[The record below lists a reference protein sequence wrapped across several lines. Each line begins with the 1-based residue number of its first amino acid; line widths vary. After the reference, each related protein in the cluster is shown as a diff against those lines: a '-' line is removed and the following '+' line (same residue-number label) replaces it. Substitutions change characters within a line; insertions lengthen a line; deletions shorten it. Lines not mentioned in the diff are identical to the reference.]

1 MIDLSPL
8 VNKTV
13 DFAYRG
19 SRLALD
25 LSHALFSSYTIDAGT
40 RLLLKEVAHDE
51 AIVQAGSL
59 LDAGC
64 GTGVIGIA
72 MAAASPAMRVVMRDR
87 DLLAVAFAERNC
99 WRNGLP
105 ATRLDLDGQPAPA
118 IEKKSPKHKCRTERT
133 APIIIAPGLLGED
146 DAFGPYDA
154 VLSNLPAKAGP
165 HILSYFIAICEKKLL
180 RPGGRFGFVIVNT
193 LADMAEDWC
202 REAGLS
208 IYSKTATKSHT
219 VFLTEKKAPAPVQP
233 PSLEAA
239 STLSATLPNDIS
251 ENLKNRASKID
262 FYTRNRLDTH
272 LEHARLQAEGFW
284 GLPEFDTLSYQ
295 TQLACEAFSQH
306 AGSLLV
312 RKALVFEPGIG
323 IAALWIAKM
332 FGPQS
337 LHMVSRDLLSH
348 FAAERNLSKS
358 VKTAV
363 VHHSSL
369 ELEQAEQASLD
380 AAFWFPDE
388 TPMYDFYT
396 PAWETLARTMKT
408 GALAVITAQTGVIA
422 RFEKSK
428 PKELRKVGE
437 KKKKGYSALIVQR
450 V

>member
-1 MIDLSPL
+1 MIDLSAL

-51 AIVQAGSL
+51 AIVHADNL

-64 GTGVIGIA
+64 GIGVISIA
-72 MAAASPAMRVVMRDR
+72 MAASSPAMQVVMRDR

-146 DAFGPYDA
+146 DVFGPYDA
-154 VLSNLPAKAGP
+154 ILSNLPAKAGP
-165 HILSYFIAICEKKLL
+165 HILSYFIAACEKKLL
-180 RPGGRFGFVIVNT
+180 KPGGRFGFVIVNT
-193 LADMAEDWC
+193 LADMAEGWC

-208 IYSKTATKSHT
+208 VYSKAATKSHT
-219 VFLTEKKAPAPVQP
+219 AFLTEKKAPVHSASPETARTLTVIP
-233 PSLEAA
+233 EEGILGSL
-239 STLSATLPNDIS
+239 
-251 ENLKNRASKID
+251 KKRASMIE
-262 FYTRNRLDTH
+262 FYTRNRLDTQ
-272 LEHARLQAEGFW
+272 LEHARLQTEGFW

-312 RKALVFEPGIG
+312 RNALVFEPGIG
-323 IAALWIAKM
+323 IAALWIVKM

-337 LHMVSRDLLSH
+337 LHAVSRDLLSH
-348 FAAERNLSKS
+348 FAVEHNLSKS
-358 VKTAV
+358 AKTTIA
-363 VHHSSL
+363 HHSAL
-369 ELEQAEQASLD
+369 ELEQVEQASLD
-380 AAFWFPDE
+380 AVFWFPDE

-428 PKELRKVGE
+428 PKELRKAGE
-437 KKKKGYSALIVQR
+437 KKKKGFSALIVQR

>member
-8 VNKTV
+8 INKTV

-19 SRLALD
+19 SRLTLD

-51 AIVQAGSL
+51 AIVQAGNL

-72 MAAASPAMRVVMRDR
+72 MAASSPTMRVVMHDR

-133 APIIIAPGLLGED
+133 APIVIAPGLLGED
-146 DAFGPYDA
+146 DPFGPYDA
-154 VLSNLPAKAGP
+154 ILSNLPAKAGSC
-165 HILSYFIAICEKKLL
+165 ILSYFIAVCEKKLL
-180 RPGGRFGFVIVNT
+180 KPGGRFGFVIVNT
-193 LADMAEDWC
+193 LANMAEDWC
-202 REAGLS
+202 REAGFS
-208 IYSKTATKSHT
+208 VYSKTATKSHT
-219 VFLTEKKAPAPVQP
+219 VFLTEKTGPVQSA
-233 PSLEAA
+233 SLEAA
-239 STLSATLPNDIS
+239 PTLSVTPDDGIS
-251 ENLKNRASKID
+251 ESLKKRSSEID
-262 FYTRNRLDTH
+262 FYIRSRLDTH

-312 RKALVFEPGIG
+312 RNALVFEPGIG

-332 FGPQS
+332 FGPQN
-337 LHMVSRDLLSH
+337 LYAVSRDLLSH

-358 VKTAV
+358 VKTAI
-363 VHHSSL
+363 VHHSAL
-369 ELEQAEQASLD
+369 ELERMEQASLD
-380 AAFWFPDE
+380 AVFWFPDE
-388 TPMYDFYT
+388 TPMYDFYK
-396 PAWETLARTMKT
+396 PAWETLTKTMKT

-422 RFEKSK
+422 RFEKFK

>member
-1 MIDLSPL
+1 MIDLTPL

-19 SRLALD
+19 SRLTFD

-51 AIVQAGSL
+51 AIVQAGNL

-64 GTGVIGIA
+64 GTGVIGIVI
-72 MAAASPAMRVVMRDR
+72 AAASPAMQVVMRDR

-105 ATRLDLDGQPAPA
+105 VTRLDFDGQPAPA

-146 DAFGPYDA
+146 DALGPYDA

-165 HILSYFIAICEKKLL
+165 HILSYFVAVCETRLL
-180 RPGGRFGFVIVNT
+180 KPGGRFGFVIVNT
-193 LADMAEDWC
+193 LADMAEGWC
-202 REAGLS
+202 RDADLS

-219 VFLTEKKAPAPVQP
+219 VFLTEKKAPI
-233 PSLEAA
+233 PSVSLKAA
-239 STLSATLPNDIS
+239 STLSVTPTYGIPED
-251 ENLKNRASKID
+251 LKKRSSAID
-262 FYTRNRLDTH
+262 FYSRSKLNTH
-272 LEHARLQAEGFW
+272 LGHAKVQAEGFW

-295 TQLACEAFSQH
+295 TQLACEAFSQY
-306 AGSLLV
+306 AGSRLV
-312 RKALVFEPGIG
+312 RNALVFEPGIG
-323 IAALWIAKM
+323 ITALWVAKM

-337 LHMVSRDLLSH
+337 LYVVSRDLLSH
-348 FAAERNLSKS
+348 FATEHNLSKT
-358 VKTAV
+358 VKTAI
-363 VHHSSL
+363 VHYSAL
-369 ELEQAEQASLD
+369 ELEKVEQSSLD
-380 AAFWFPDE
+380 ALFWFPDE
-388 TPMYDFYT
+388 TPWYDFYT
-396 PAWETLARTMKT
+396 PTWETLGRSMKT
-408 GALAVITAQTGVIA
+408 GALAVITAPTGVIA

-428 PKELRKVGE
+428 PKELRRVGE